1 MKNQDA
7 LRKRESSALA
17 EIFDMKKKELGL
29 TQVKLAEKF
38 GISQNAISK
47 YLTGRIPL
55 NLNAAVQFA
64 NELNVSVGDFSP
76 RLEEEIQ
83 KISQANTAHITQNN
97 HGNGVQNNHN
107 SIIQNSS
114 SLKNYA
120 TDDVMPDQS
129 FAPTIPQGTPL
140 RIDES
145 QTQIIDGKIYCVEYG
160 GATRYRRLFRLPES
174 QQIALH
180 TDNPLFPN
188 DTLAADKIRIIGRVV
203 AWVIND

>member
-1 MKNQDA
+1 M
-7 LRKRESSALA
+7 
-17 EIFDMKKKELGL
+17 
-29 TQVKLAEKF
+29 
-38 GISQNAISK
+38 
-47 YLTGRIPL
+47 LTGQDLGRAIEI
-55 NLNAAVQFA
+55 A
-64 NELNVSVGDFSP
+64 
-76 RLEEEIQ
+76 IQ
-83 KISQANTAHITQNN
+83 KKNVKKADVARAFNVKPQSVNDWVKHGRVAKQHLMNLVEYFSDVVEPSHFGLDNIVINQNHSGSGDNVGVKNHFSITPTNN
-97 HGNGVQNNHN
+97 QV
-107 SIIQNSS
+107 SEI
-114 SLKNYA
+114 
-120 TDDVMPDQS
+120 MPDQS